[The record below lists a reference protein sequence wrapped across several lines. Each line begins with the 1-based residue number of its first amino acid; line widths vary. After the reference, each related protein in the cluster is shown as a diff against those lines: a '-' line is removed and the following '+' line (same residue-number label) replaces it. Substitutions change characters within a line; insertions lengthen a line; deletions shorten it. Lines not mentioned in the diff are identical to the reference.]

1 MPAESSDVTAR
12 GWDQQVSY
20 LAGVKEPSEE

>member
-1 MPAESSDVTAR
+1 MPAESSDDNAR
-12 GWDQQVSY
+12 GWEPQVSY